1 MTISELQKIL
11 HALKA
16 MFSEH
21 EAKYLFKK
29 LLHNLKDIIL

>member
-1 MTISELQKIL
+1 MTIIELQKIS
-11 HALKA
+11 HALKSV
-16 MFSEH
+16 FSEK